1 LIDRFFRLSIAMPSD
16 PNLSSLRSRLHQ
28 GVEVAVAGAASDKL
42 LGVREGFLRY
52 FHDGLDRPVPVV
64 VVPHPEAEAGHGG
77 LVYSDEETLALAR
90 QRAHRLRSSLG
101 EAYHFYA
108 GVEGGLHSIEIDSQ
122 THYFVRS
129 WAVLLGVA
137 GEAWGSSG
145 SIEIPGRLIEGLEGR
160 QVPLSIPG
168 TRRSGGMIS
177 SLTGRLETRRSAA
190 AQATLHALSTLFYG
204 ILESRPVRRR
214 R

>member
-1 LIDRFFRLSIAMPSD
+1 M
-16 PNLSSLRSRLHQ
+16 
-28 GVEVAVAGAASDKL
+28 AVAGSASDKL

-77 LVYSDEETLALAR
+77 LVYSDEETLILAR
-90 QRAHRLRSSLG
+90 QRAYRLRSSLG
-101 EAYHFYA
+101 ETYHFYA
-108 GVEGGLHSIEIDSQ
+108 GVEGGLHSIEIENQ
-122 THYFVRS
+122 THYFVHS

-145 SIEIPGRLIEGLEGR
+145 SIEIPGRLIEGLEDH
-160 QVPLSIPG
+160 QVPLSVPG
-168 TRRSGGMIS
+168 TRRRGGLIS
-177 SLTGRLETRRSAA
+177 SLTGHLETRRSAV

-214 R
+214 